1 MDISTLTTILSY
13 LVYLALAVVAIWG
26 AYCVTVVWRRTA
38 TVRFRTEAQQDAF
51 LDEIEEPLLAGEFD
65 KVAEMCENDVRA
77 LPQLILLAVRNR
89 ESGFAKVRGMM
100 VERFQR
106 DVLSDLEFRLSWVS
120 SIIKSAPMIGLSG
133 TVVGMMAAFDKLA
146 DPATGSTGV
155 DPGAMAGTI
164 SFALIT
170 TAEGLAI
177 AIPLIILAT
186 NINIRIR
193 KMEDL
198 MASGTARFL
207 ELYRQVVTKK

>member
-1 MDISTLTTILSY
+1 MDISILTDILSY
-13 LVYLALAVVAIWG
+13 LVYLALALAAVWG
-26 AYCVTVVWRRTA
+26 AYCVIVVWRRTA
-38 TVRFRTEAQQDAF
+38 RVRFRTEADQDAF

-65 KVAEMCENDVRA
+65 KITEMCEDDVRA
-77 LPQLILLAVRNR
+77 LPQLVTLAVQNR

-106 DVLSDLEFRLSWVS
+106 DVLSDLEFRLSWVG

-133 TVVGMMAAFDKLA
+133 TVVGMMKAFDQLSKPGA
-146 DPATGSTGV
+146 GGV
-155 DPGAMAGTI
+155 DPTAMASTI
-164 SFALIT
+164 SFSLIT

-177 AIPLIILAT
+177 AIPLIILTT

-193 KMEDL
+193 RMEDL

-207 ELYRQVVTKK
+207 EIYRQAVGKK